1 MALPNHLGD
10 REYEKFIE
18 DAQGNVAV
26 RQGPGAINDS
36 GGNEL
41 ALDAMGRARTYDR
54 AAQAELEN
62 ISNKLDE
69 VIYHLSLIS
78 GG

>member
-1 MALPNHLGD
+1 MALPNQLGD

-18 DAQGNVAV
+18 DAEGNVAV

-36 GGNEL
+36 DGNEL
-41 ALDAMGRARTYDR
+41 ALDDMGRASTSDKSV
-54 AAQAELEN
+54 QSEIEN
-62 ISNKLDE
+62 LANKLDE